1 MVEKEPV
8 NTIRQMIFAVIPI
21 LDIYASY
28 KIQKLRWWIL
38 VFWVGGGA
46 VGVIY
51 NEAVYSGVLFVE
63 FLNSHGN
70 AYAIE
75 YLIFVIPFAILQAMV
90 MRTWSKKWNKSFRD
104 ENKNFQ

>member
-1 MVEKEPV
+1 MVEKKPV
-8 NTIRQMIFAVIPI
+8 NIILQMIFAVTPI

-28 KIQKLRWWIL
+28 KIQKLRWWLLI
-38 VFWVGGGA
+38 FWVTGAA
-46 VGVIY
+46 VGIIY
-51 NEAVYSGVLFVE
+51 NETIYRGVLFVE

-70 AYAIE
+70 AYAVE

-104 ENKNFQ
+104 KNKNFQ